1 MKKKSIKKQKAPAY
15 IFGLTEGQTGGIASY
30 IGPVGNAVGSVGTSI
45 GNAADDTSKAAVA
58 GSAFSGLGQG
68 AGIGSQIG
76 GAIGGP
82 EGQLIG
88 AQIGAVGG
96 LIGGIFTGRKKR
108 QQALARERRAFQA
121 KETQA
126 GLDNQAQFEQEYWN
140 DNGLAYSFENG
151 GVLPNVAWVD
161 NNEILRDNNGNIVQV
176 PNNRPG
182 TDNHL
187 INSTTL
193 ESVLSDKLKRPG
205 TNKTFAQEGEKL
217 AKMTKGSKGKD
228 RFAQAAD
235 KLNKIHAN
243 AKYEQLLAEQ
253 AEVKAKKGIKPKMK
267 GVAPAYGGGTDYDY
281 ITDPQYGKVKVDRV
295 TGYMY
300 DGNGKFLG
308 KYDRPYAIAVA
319 REGNL
324 DSASVTKK
332 FQNNI
337 PNPAALNINNEKV
350 GYNPVDYTTQ
360 MNKSSDFMR
369 YGGMLPE
376 VAVVGSKNT
385 PYPVSSAGWVQ
396 SLVNSFAGQIPEN
409 QLIALQ
415 EAAKPVRPEDYPAD
429 GITGETILVNDGENN
444 TVTPSNGITTPITA
458 TKTVT
463 PAKGNGSKSVLKA
476 ATAPKKETTPEV
488 RSTTPLETFGTK
500 LNIPEGAKLDL
511 TAPNRIPT
519 ELPTDTVKDK
529 KSFDLSALGELIPL
543 AANMFAKPEY
553 DSQVFNPY
561 AGAINRAMAR
571 RRMNIEPTLAANRRS
586 RAISNRNLA
595 NINSNTGANLA
606 ARTQAAVSEY
616 AQNAD
621 VYATRDNANNQYLA
635 DAANMMNNLGQQFAQ
650 NAVYTNDLNARN
662 RAAAR
667 NFRTK
672 SIENYNNWYQNRQ
685 LMKNQKERDEALY
698 PILSDFLQYGIKDE
712 YLAGLNKKWG
722 RNK

>member
-15 IFGLTEGQTGGIASY
+15 VFGLTEDQMEEIASY

-45 GNAADDTSKAAVA
+45 GNAADDTSKASVA
-58 GSAFSGLGQG
+58 GSAFGGLGQG

-82 EGQLIG
+82 AGQLIG
-88 AQIGAVGG
+88 GAIGGVGG
-96 LIGGIFTGRKKR
+96 LVTGIFTGRKKR
-108 QQALARERRAFQA
+108 QQALRRERRAFQA

-176 PNNRPG
+176 PNTKPG

-217 AKMTKGSKGKD
+217 VKMTKGSKGKD

-267 GVAPAYGGGTDYDY
+267 GVAPAYNEGEEG
-281 ITDPQYGKVKVDRV
+281 VDK
-295 TGYMY
+295 YMRL
-300 DGNGKFLG
+300 F
-308 KYDRPYAIAVA
+308 
-319 REGNL
+319 
-324 DSASVTKK
+324 S
-332 FQNNI
+332 
-337 PNPAALNINNEKV
+337 
-350 GYNPVDYTTQ
+350 
-360 MNKSSDFMR
+360 
-369 YGGMLPE
+369 
-376 VAVVGSKNT
+376 
-385 PYPVSSAGWVQ
+385 
-396 SLVNSFAGQIPEN
+396 GQIPEN

-415 EAAKPVRPEDYPAD
+415 EAANSPEGDDMLQRVIKYINTPIDELGIAGASKYDSEQGRHNLRNILTGDKTKTHNSVVTKYVRPEDYAVD

-444 TVTPSNGITTPITA
+444 TVTPSNVITTPVTA

-463 PAKGNGSKSVLKA
+463 PAKGNGSKSVVKA
-476 ATAPKKETTPEV
+476 TTAPKKETTPEV

-500 LNIPEGAKLDL
+500 LNIPKGAKLDL

-519 ELPTDTVKDK
+519 ELPTDTAKDK
-529 KSFDLSALGELIPL
+529 KSFDLSALGEVIPL

-650 NAVYTNDLNARN
+650 NAVYTNGLNARN

-722 RNK
+722 RNKQWQ

>member
-15 IFGLTEGQTGGIASY
+15 IFGLTEGQMGAIGSS

-82 EGQLIG
+82 EGAAIG

-96 LIGGIFTGRKKR
+96 LVGGIFAGRKKR

-161 NNEILRDNNGNIVQV
+161 NNEVLRDNNGNIVQV
-176 PNNRPG
+176 PNTKPG

-217 AKMTKGSKGKD
+217 VKMTKGSKGKD

-267 GVAPAYGGGTDYDY
+267 GVAPAYDNGEEDVQNSKAIKNRINPDPVPVDMSDWGIYTDKIPRSWEDPIYDLHLRTTEDSRY
-281 ITDPQYGKVKVDRV
+281 HMMRNYATPGQYWWIG
-295 TGYMY
+295 
-300 DGNGKFLG
+300 
-308 KYDRPYAIAVA
+308 
-319 REGNL
+319 GNL
-324 DSASVTKK
+324 ESQVDALS
-332 FQNNI
+332 NLN
-337 PNPAALNINNEKV
+337 PNLN
-350 GYNPVDYTTQ
+350 
-360 MNKSSDFMR
+360 
-369 YGGMLPE
+369 
-376 VAVVGSKNT
+376 
-385 PYPVSSAGWVQ
+385 
-396 SLVNSFAGQIPEN
+396 
-409 QLIALQ
+409 
-415 EAAKPVRPEDYPAD
+415 KPVA
-429 GITGETILVNDGENN
+429 
-444 TVTPSNGITTPITA
+444 
-458 TKTVT
+458 
-463 PAKGNGSKSVLKA
+463 NGSKSVVKA
-476 ATAPKKETTPEV
+476 AVTTPK
-488 RSTTPLETFGTK
+488 STVAPTPWKREFKG
-500 LNIPEGAKLDL
+500 
-511 TAPNRIPT
+511 
-519 ELPTDTVKDK
+519 ELPNKPILKDPGLPSTK
-529 KSFDLSALGELIPL
+529 APLVEMNLPTPEESKPKRSFDLSALGEVIPL

>member
-82 EGQLIG
+82 EGAAIG

-96 LIGGIFTGRKKR
+96 LVGGIFAGRKKR

-176 PNNRPG
+176 PNTKPG

-217 AKMTKGSKGKD
+217 VKMTKGSKGKD

-267 GVAPAYGGGTDYDY
+267 GVAPAYEGGTDSPEGDNMLQRAIKYFTTPIDE
-281 ITDPQYGKVKVDRV
+281 
-295 TGYMY
+295 
-300 DGNGKFLG
+300 LG
-308 KYDRPYAIAVA
+308 IAGASKYDR
-319 REGNL
+319 EGGRYNL
-324 DSASVTKK
+324 RNVLTGDKTKTYNSVFT
-332 FQNNI
+332 
-337 PNPAALNINNEKV
+337 L
-350 GYNPVDYTTQ
+350 
-360 MNKSSDFMR
+360 
-369 YGGMLPE
+369 
-376 VAVVGSKNT
+376 
-385 PYPVSSAGWVQ
+385 
-396 SLVNSFAGQIPEN
+396 
-409 QLIALQ
+409 
-415 EAAKPVRPEDYPAD
+415 PVRPEYYPAD

-458 TKTVT
+458 TKTVA

-595 NINSNTGANLA
+595 NINPNTGANLA

>member
-45 GNAADDTSKAAVA
+45 GNAADDTSKAAIA

-68 AGIGSQIG
+68 AGIGSQLG

-82 EGQLIG
+82 EGAAIG

-96 LIGGIFTGRKKR
+96 LVGGIFAGRKKR

-161 NNEILRDNNGNIVQV
+161 NNEVLRDNNGNIVQV
-176 PNNRPG
+176 PNTKPG

-217 AKMTKGSKGKD
+217 VKMTKGSKGKD

-267 GVAPAYGGGTDYDY
+267 GVAPAYEGGTDEGDNML
-281 ITDPQYGKVKVDRV
+281 QRV
-295 TGYMY
+295 IKYFTTPI
-300 DGNGKFLG
+300 DELG
-308 KYDRPYAIAVA
+308 IAGASKYDR
-319 REGNL
+319 EGGRYNL
-324 DSASVTKK
+324 RNVLTGDKTKTYNSVFT
-332 FQNNI
+332 
-337 PNPAALNINNEKV
+337 L
-350 GYNPVDYTTQ
+350 
-360 MNKSSDFMR
+360 
-369 YGGMLPE
+369 
-376 VAVVGSKNT
+376 
-385 PYPVSSAGWVQ
+385 
-396 SLVNSFAGQIPEN
+396 
-409 QLIALQ
+409 
-415 EAAKPVRPEDYPAD
+415 PVRPEDYPAD

-458 TKTVT
+458 TKTVA

-595 NINSNTGANLA
+595 NINPNTGANLA

>member
-15 IFGLTEGQTGGIASY
+15 IFGLTEGQMGAIGSS

-88 AQIGAVGG
+88 AGIGAVGG
-96 LIGGIFTGRKKR
+96 LVGGIFAGRKKR

-161 NNEILRDNNGNIVQV
+161 NNEVLRDNNGNIVQV
-176 PNNRPG
+176 PNTKPG

-253 AEVKAKKGIKPKMK
+253 AEVQAKKGIKPKMK
-267 GVAPAYGGGTDYDY
+267 GVAPAYETG
-281 ITDPQYGKVKVDRV
+281 IVKI
-295 TGYMY
+295 
-300 DGNGKFLG
+300 
-308 KYDRPYAIAVA
+308 PYAPNYPELSLDEKIALAGISLV
-319 REGNL
+319 
-324 DSASVTKK
+324 
-332 FQNNI
+332 
-337 PNPAALNINNEKV
+337 
-350 GYNPVDYTTQ
+350 
-360 MNKSSDFMR
+360 DFMSQDYLKDHPDLVKYR
-369 YGGMLPE
+369 QS
-376 VAVVGSKNT
+376 AIDRAIRDKNYADKMT
-385 PYPVSSAGWVQ
+385 KPYS
-396 SLVNSFAGQIPEN
+396 GQIPKD

-415 EAAKPVRPEDYPAD
+415 EAANNAPVD
-429 GITGETILVNDGENN
+429 GITGETIPVSDWGIYTDKIPRSWKDPIYDLHLRTTEDSRYHMMRNYA
-444 TVTPSNGITTPITA
+444 TPGQYSWIGGNLESQVDALSNLNPNLN
-458 TKTVT
+458 KPV
-463 PAKGNGSKSVLKA
+463 GNGSKSVLKA

-529 KSFDLSALGELIPL
+529 KSFDLSALGEVIPL

-635 DAANMMNNLGQQFAQ
+635 DAANMMNTLGQQFAQ

-722 RNK
+722 RNKQWQ